1 MATENKSQWDIESK
15 LQVTVGEAGLGV
27 WGRCCGPGWSV
38 TRRRGSR

>member
-1 MATENKSQWDIESK
+1 MATENKWDIEPK
-15 LQVTVGEAGLGV
+15 LQVGEAGLGV